1 MQIGW
6 PQELDIQPGDMLE
19 CVAWAGS
26 SYKSGEVYPVVVG
39 IGRAQKTIGT
49 RDAGGKW
56 RIASRISLEDQVK
69 ELLG

>member
-1 MQIGW
+1 
-6 PQELDIQPGDMLE
+6 
-19 CVAWAGS
+19 
-26 SYKSGEVYPVVVG
+26 VVVG